1 MDLQQFNFHVIQQ
14 VDSTNKYAME
24 KVSEGMAKH
33 LDAWFAIEQTE
44 GKGQR
49 GKTWVSN
56 PGENITFSVVIR
68 PQQCFQNKLHIF
80 NALITLVCRDFIS
93 RILKLD
99 VQIKWPNDLFI
110 NDRKSGGILIENR
123 FVGNHWKWAI
133 VGIGIN
139 VNQTDF
145 PGNLFAA
152 TSLKK
157 IANKDFEPIQLA
169 KMLHKDLI
177 EAIESTNQI
186 NDLFIWESYNKHL
199 FKKGQACKFKI
210 NGSETK
216 AIVSFVNHQGLMV
229 LEQNGKEIM
238 CHSGEIEWVL

>member
-1 MDLQQFNFHVIQQ
+1 MDLHQFNFHVIQQ

-24 KVSEGMAKH
+24 KVSEGMAQH

-49 GKTWVSN
+49 GKTWLSN

-68 PQQCFQNKLHIF
+68 PQQCFQNKLYVF
-80 NALITLVCRDFIS
+80 NAFITLVCRDFIS

-123 FVGNHWKWAI
+123 YVGDYWKWAI

-139 VNQTDF
+139 VNQVHF
-145 PGNLFAA
+145 PENLFEA
-152 TSLKK
+152 TS
-157 IANKDFEPIQLA
+157 
-169 KMLHKDLI
+169 
-177 EAIESTNQI
+177 
-186 NDLFIWESYNKHL
+186 
-199 FKKGQACKFKI
+199 FK
-210 NGSETK
+210 NSL
-216 AIVSFVNHQGLMV
+216 S
-229 LEQNGKEIM
+229 
-238 CHSGEIEWVL
+238 